1 MHADRAAATPEA
13 THQELSGLT
22 AGMIAAVTGRSCPA
36 PHVSFFAMGGTPAQA
51 LELRQMVNALFGL
64 DLPAD
69 TVLRSPTPDAFA
81 RSIETAW
88 FERGGSAADLHER
101 IAALS
106 DYE

>member
-22 AGMIAAVTGRSCPA
+22 AGLIAAVTGRSCPA

-101 IAALS
+101 IAALA
-106 DYE
+106 DD